1 MVKSLRPALEA
12 KCFLRPVTN
21 IRSSSWLRSP
31 PCLTKLLWR
40 CPDMPVTAI
49 LIRAQDH
56 VATLTG
62 PVTAGDL
69 VLITGQGEPRE
80 IAAQSDMPAGHKLA
94 VRSIQPYEQ
103 ILKYGEV

>member
-1 MVKSLRPALEA
+1 
-12 KCFLRPVTN
+12 
-21 IRSSSWLRSP
+21 
-31 PCLTKLLWR
+31 
-40 CPDMPVTAI
+40 MPVTAI

-103 ILKYGEV
+103 ILKYGEVIGEAREAIAEGEHVHVHNCWGVKARRHT